1 MVEDKKVHLFL
12 MELNDDN
19 FLCQT
24 WSSACSWPAYPL
36 RYHIQYQPIRMK
48 SYENYDRTISRTK
61 SMLALLTLEYKTQ
74 DGRWI
79 VFLSNFQKQSVRL
92 ILLAILDL
100 TVGKNAEIMNTRIFF
115 YVENLEPNQGKK
127 PRPTTRRISTLHYHG
142 QICYKVTH
150 LVTT

>member
-12 MELNDDN
+12 MGLNDDN

-92 ILLAILDL
+92 ILLAVLDS
-100 TVGKNAEIMNTRIFF
+100 TVGKKCGNNEHKNF
-115 YVENLEPNQGKK
+115 YVENLESNQGKK
-127 PRPTTRRISTLHYHG
+127 PRPTTRWIFTLH
-142 QICYKVTH
+142 
-150 LVTT
+150 